1 MLAAIIE
8 EDTRSEGS
16 DEESGLLLG
25 RNMMNEGKLDPKN
38 TKRAEP
44 TPNTAANDEDDK
56 KKKED
61 KKQMDY
67 SIINTDK
74 IKETTR
80 HVCTVLFVFCITV
93 AIMGVCMQFFPAGVV
108 CVLLF
113 SLLTCSC
120 MPVMN
125 ITLYASALWLLI
137 QGWTLTNQGLSLVWH
152 TPL

>member
-1 MLAAIIE
+1 MLAAITE
-8 EDTRSEGS
+8 EDARSEGS

-25 RNMMNEGKLDPKN
+25 RELMENGKPVPKN
-38 TKRAEP
+38 TKSAEP
-44 TPNTAANDEDDK
+44 TPNTAASEDDIKQK
-56 KKKED
+56 KNAF
-61 KKQMDY
+61 
-67 SIINTDK
+67 INTQQ

-93 AIMGVCMQFFPAGVV
+93 AVMGVCMQFFPVGVV

-125 ITLYASALWLLI
+125 ITLYASAIWLLVE
-137 QGWTLTNQGLSLVWH
+137 GWTLTNQGLSLVWH
-152 TPL
+152 SPL

>member
-25 RNMMNEGKLDPKN
+25 KEFLVEGKPDPNKP
-38 TKRAEP
+38 KRAEP
-44 TPNTAANDEDDK
+44 TPNTAASE
-56 KKKED
+56 ED

>member
-25 RNMMNEGKLDPKN
+25 RNMMNEGKLDTNKPKS
-38 TKRAEP
+38 AEP
-44 TPNTAANDEDDK
+44 TPNTTASE
-56 KKKED
+56 ED
-61 KKQMDY
+61 KKQKRF
-67 SIINTDK
+67 SLINTDK
-74 IKETTR
+74 ITETTR

-93 AIMGVCMQFFPAGVV
+93 AVMGVCMQFFPVGVV

-125 ITLYASALWLLI
+125 ITLYASAIWLLVE
-137 QGWTLTNQGLSLVWH
+137 GWTLTNQGLSLVWH
-152 TPL
+152 SPL

>member
-1 MLAAIIE
+1 MLAAHAQVDIC
-8 EDTRSEGS
+8 DDWS
-16 DEESGLLLG
+16 DEESGLLLSKDLSAQG
-25 RNMMNEGKLDPKN
+25 TPSPTKPPPKPTATDDDLQK
-38 TKRAEP
+38 TKFSLI
-44 TPNTAANDEDDK
+44 DW
-56 KKKED
+56 
-61 KKQMDY
+61 Q
-67 SIINTDK
+67 K
-74 IKETTR
+74 ILLTTL
-80 HVCTVLFVFCITV
+80 HACTVLFVFCITV
-93 AIMGVCMQFFPAGVV
+93 AIMGVCMQFFPAGVL

>member
-25 RNMMNEGKLDPKN
+25 KEFLVEGKPDPNKP
-38 TKRAEP
+38 KRAEP
-44 TPNTAANDEDDK
+44 TPNTAASDEDDK

-61 KKQMDY
+61 KKQMQY

>member
-1 MLAAIIE
+1 MLAAITE
-8 EDTRSEGS
+8 EDARSEGS

-25 RNMMNEGKLDPKN
+25 RELMENGKPVPKN
-38 TKRAEP
+38 TKSAEP
-44 TPNTAANDEDDK
+44 TPNTAASEDDK
-56 KKKED
+56 KKKD
-61 KKQMDY
+61 DMKQKE
-67 SIINTDK
+67 SSFLNTQQ

-93 AIMGVCMQFFPAGVV
+93 AVMGVCMQFFPAGVV

-125 ITLYASALWLLI
+125 ITLYASAIWLLVE
-137 QGWTLTNQGLSLVWH
+137 GWTLTNQGLSLVWH
-152 TPL
+152 SPL

>member
-25 RNMMNEGKLDPKN
+25 RQFLFNNEPDPNKP
-38 TKRAEP
+38 TRADP

-61 KKQMDY
+61 KKQMDD
-67 SIINTDK
+67 SFINTK
-74 IKETTR
+74 QIKDATR

-125 ITLYASALWLLI
+125 ITLYASAIWLLVE
-137 QGWTLTNQGLSLVWH
+137 GWTLTNPGLSLVWH
-152 TPL
+152 SPL

>member
-1 MLAAIIE
+1 MLAAITE
-8 EDTRSEGS
+8 EDARSEGS

-25 RNMMNEGKLDPKN
+25 KNLLVEGKPVPKS
-38 TKRAEP
+38 TKSAEP
-44 TPNTAANDEDDK
+44 TPNTAASEDDK
-56 KKKED
+56 KKKD
-61 KKQMDY
+61 DMKQKE
-67 SIINTDK
+67 SSFLNTQQ

-93 AIMGVCMQFFPAGVV
+93 AVMGVCMQFFPVGVV

-125 ITLYASALWLLI
+125 ITLYASAIWLLVE
-137 QGWTLTNQGLSLVWH
+137 GWTLTNQGLSLVWH
-152 TPL
+152 SPL